1 MGAPPLPA
9 LKGRFSWASI
19 VPQNGT
25 GVKRSVVEH
34 MDFQWKTG
42 KSGGKGAHLGKIL
55 VDKGEKG
62 DYNEA

>member
-1 MGAPPLPA
+1 
-9 LKGRFSWASI
+9 
-19 VPQNGT
+19 
-25 GVKRSVVEH
+25 

-42 KSGGKGAHLGKIL
+42 KSGEKGAHLGKIL